1 MEEERALVYSACEM
15 NIGEEA
21 VAIGEDKKGYKY
33 PLFPNGH
40 LSPALPHSPN
50 SKE

>member
-1 MEEERALVYSACEM
+1 MEEERALVYSAREM
-15 NIGEEA
+15 NIGEA
-21 VAIGEDKKGYKY
+21 VAIGEDRKGYKY

-40 LSPALPHSPN
+40 LSAALPHSPN